1 MLPSPRPD
9 REQPRILVVE
19 DDPVIAS
26 MLAKTLEEVGMT
38 ARTAESGVEMD
49 IQMRRDSFDL
59 IVLDLMLPGEDGF
72 QICRR
77 LRAQSTIPILMLTA
91 QHEEIDRIVGL
102 EIGADDYVTK
112 PFSTREVV
120 ARIRSLLRRASY
132 APEEGDTSRSLRFDD
147 WTIDPKRRQVR
158 NPGGATRVADHH
170 RVRPPAGVMPQSEP
184 RPVAG
189 ATSVAHACRTRRAGR
204 ALDRRPYQSA
214 SPEDRAGPGAAH
226 HADHSAPGGLH
237 VHSQRRDR
245 LSADTQTLKG
255 FCGRDLRTGNS
266 AKTGRVRHGT
276 QRRSNPVYPAASL
289 LRIGPF
295 RRGDGSPCE

>member
-1 MLPSPRPD
+1 MFPSARPD

-158 NPGGATRVADHH
+158 NPGGARVSLTTTEFDLLLALCRNPN
-170 RVRPPAGVMPQSEP
+170 RVLSREQLLSLTHAG
-184 RPVAG
+184 
-189 ATSVAHACRTRRAGR
+189 
-204 ALDRRPYQSA
+204 L
-214 SPEDRAGPGAAH
+214 AGPVERSI
-226 HADHSAPGGLH
+226 D
-237 VHSQRRDR
+237 VHISR
-245 LSADTQTLKG
+245 LRQKIEPDPAQPTMLT
-255 FCGRDLRTGNS
+255 T
-266 AKTGRVRHGT
+266 VRLAGYMFT
-276 QRRSNPVYPAASL
+276 ASV
-289 LRIGPF
+289 
-295 RRGDGSPCE
+295 ETV